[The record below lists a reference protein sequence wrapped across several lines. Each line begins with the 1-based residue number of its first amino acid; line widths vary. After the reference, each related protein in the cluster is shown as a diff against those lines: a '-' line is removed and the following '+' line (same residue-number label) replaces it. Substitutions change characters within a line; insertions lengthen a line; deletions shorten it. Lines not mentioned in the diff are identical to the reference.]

1 MRFRFLPAVVGL
13 AALPL
18 LLAAAPPGAAPP
30 SKSTPG
36 QGAVQQAR
44 KAVSSVAERYRTLKG
59 YVLEGYSES
68 RFSSTQGQQ
77 TSASSVRFKVS
88 RPGKLSSEMRN
99 DEMTSRVVSD
109 GDSVWTSVAQLGQY
123 TVQSLAQVRKD
134 SDSAAFARQ
143 FDPAS
148 DYARLLDGVKDIRP
162 LTRDTVH
169 TAAGVVNCERYA
181 LSVSQPEGSDPSLTM
196 YPRVLWIDPK
206 TRMVLLDS
214 VRVDQKHPQL
224 GEVSS
229 VNVTR
234 MVVAKP
240 DPVFTSGDFQFR
252 PDTGMKRVRRFMRR
266 SPEHADM
273 EGRPATD
280 FTLESLTSG
289 SPVKLSSLKGKVVV
303 LDFWA
308 TWCGPCR
315 RWMPIVAK
323 AQRDYADKGVQV
335 YAVNLRESEAKVREY
350 LGKQNI
356 EVPVLMDRSGS
367 VATDYRASSIPTTVI
382 VGRDGKVVRVLVG
395 LHGEE
400 DLADVLHEAGVE

>member
-1 MRFRFLPAVVGL
+1 MRLPSLPAVLSL

-18 LLAAAPPGAAPP
+18 LLAAAPAGTPAPKPSGGAA
-30 SKSTPG
+30 
-36 QGAVQQAR
+36 AVAQAR
-44 KAVSSVAERYRTLKG
+44 KAVASVAERYRTLKG
-59 YVLEGYSES
+59 YHLEGYAES
-68 RFSSTQGQQ
+68 RFSSSQGQQ
-77 TSASSVRFKVS
+77 VTASWVRFKVS
-88 RPGKLSSEMRN
+88 RPNKLSSAVRN

-123 TVQSLAQVRKD
+123 VVQPLAQLRKD
-134 SDSAAFARQ
+134 SDSLSFARQ

-148 DYARLLDGVKDIRP
+148 DYARILDGVKDIRP

-181 LSVSQPEGSDPSLTM
+181 LSVEQPAASDANVTLH
-196 YPRVLWIDPK
+196 PRVLWIEPA

-214 VRVDQKHPQL
+214 VRVDQKHPQM

-229 VNVTR
+229 ITVTR

-240 DPVFTSGDFQFR
+240 DPAFVAADFKFR
-252 PDTGMKRVRRFMRR
+252 PDTGMKRVRRFSRT
-266 SPEHADM
+266 SPEHAAL
-273 EGRPATD
+273 EGRPASD
-280 FTLESLTSG
+280 FTLETLGGGKT
-289 SPVKLSSLKGKVVV
+289 VKLSEQKGKVVV

-323 AQRDYADKGVQV
+323 AQRDYASKGVQV

-350 LGKQNI
+350 LTQQKI

-367 VATDYRASSIPTTVI
+367 VAADYHAGSIPTTVV

-400 DLADVLHEAGVE
+400 DLKDVLHDAGIN